1 MKRLILLLCLISSFA
16 FGQTQL
22 ELPYSIKVLNPKPLD
37 AYYYNTS
44 FTPYTSTS
52 QVTSQ
57 IPVSVRFRGMLVNV
71 NGVEYWFENGV
82 TDIDLVPKT
91 FWKTNGQTL
100 LDGFV
105 QIISNHPTDGL
116 QLLTQDA
123 PDPDADSYALMTMT
137 PTGVSLNGG
146 INSVG
151 ASSQISVNSSGNA
164 VIFTSNPNGT
174 AEIDINST
182 GTTLTVFDASTDN
195 GVNFTSQP
203 NSPSIFNS
211 NYGLTVGVFSGLPL
225 SDFHGIQ
232 YAADFSANFTDF
244 SLINKAYLNAAI
256 AAAAFVPTNGNGTT
270 ANGSAVD
277 LGGTISNDIFIT
289 DSGTG
294 KIFNLQAGR
303 VQALSSHSF
312 IWMDYNGEDPDESV
326 RIHSSGVVD
335 LTAPNLSL
343 NGNTTF
349 HLIGANTRINLGD
362 TDFNIQDDRGGVTQ
376 VGLEYK
382 ADYSANFT
390 DLSLVNK
397 AWVLSQVGSG
407 SWPLTGT
414 ATFTGD
420 VDINTTS
427 SHGFR
432 MQSNFDETSPI
443 SSFDFIPGSNIAF
456 SMGDGTTASSQVL
469 NYNKWHALVT
479 DLSNEKRID
488 MQTNITGIV
497 VTDGISSRGFVYTSD
512 YSSSAT
518 NRWIP
523 DKGYGDTHLAGTDF
537 TNSPSSGNV
546 PTFNGTN
553 WTFSTPSGGGSVSSV
568 FGRTGAVTATSGDYS
583 TSQVTE
589 VTNLY
594 YTDARAR
601 ASNSFTTGS
610 GAYNSSTGVITIPT
624 NTNELTNGAGFVTAS
639 SSTAFT
645 NKTGNISQ
653 WTNDS
658 GYITGSSSTAL
669 TNKTGN
675 ISQWTNDSGYITA
688 SSSSALTNKTG
699 NISQWTND
707 SGYSTWTGQFLECAC
722 EGVTAT
728 PDYTDACTQSF
739 TFHGFTIY
747 LANTSDDYFMW
758 IGGSGTHTI
767 QWIADQSKM
776 PDVSVNPYDYILIT
790 QNISTPY
797 KLLNITGGGGAVNG
811 SGSLRLDGYILNIVY
826 VTNAG
831 SHEAGTDYHG
841 FWHITN

>member
-1 MKRLILLLCLISSFA
+1 MKKLILLLCLISSFA

-71 NGVEYWFENGV
+71 NGAEYWFRDGTANGDLVIKTTTLENGNA
-82 TDIDLVPKT
+82 TTANATSIDLGGGFTDSLTVVGNLTKQGLLFDVDGSILLPK
-91 FWKTNGQTL
+91 FNVIWSGN
-100 LDGFV
+100 
-105 QIISNHPTDGL
+105 IN
-116 QLLTQDA
+116 QLLTGSPGEVSYFTTLGTNGAQVGVSSDVNNRRAQASTSLIGTDVSVAQLQTNSGDHLGGFTLRSDA
-123 PDPDADSYALMTMT
+123 ASKFTMT
-137 PTGVSLNGG
+137 
-146 INSVG
+146 
-151 ASSQISVNSSGNA
+151 ASS
-164 VIFTSNPNGT
+164 
-174 AEIDINST
+174 IDA
-182 GTTLTVFDASTDN
+182 L
-195 GVNFTSQP
+195 
-203 NSPSIFNS
+203 
-211 NYGLTVGVFSGLPL
+211 FSGIEY
-225 SDFHGIQ
+225 DVD
-232 YAADFSANFTDF
+232 YSANFTDL
-244 SLINKAYLNAAI
+244 SLINKSFMASAI
-256 AAAAFVPTNGNGTT
+256 STAVVNTNGNGTT
-270 ANGSAVD
+270 GNGSAVD
-277 LGGTISNDIFIT
+277 LGGTITNDIFIS
-289 DSGTG
+289 DLGAG

-303 VQALSSHSF
+303 IQALSTHSY

-326 RIHSSGVVD
+326 RLHSTGAIN
-335 LTAPNLSL
+335 LTAPDIILV
-343 NGNTTF
+343 GNTTQ
-349 HLIGANTRINLGD
+349 LLGGNARIKLSD
-362 TDFNIQDDRGGVTQ
+362 AEFKIQDDRGGVTQ
-376 VGLEYK
+376 VGIEYA
-382 ADYSANFT
+382 ADYSTNFT

-407 SWPLTGT
+407 GWPLSGD

-420 VDINTTS
+420 VDITTTDS
-427 SHGFR
+427 YGFR
-432 MQSNFDETSPI
+432 LQTNFDETSPI

-456 SMGDGTTASSQVL
+456 SMSDNTTASSQVI
-469 NYNKWHALVT
+469 NYNKWYASVSDFT
-479 DLSNEKRID
+479 NEKRID
-488 MQTNITGIV
+488 IQSNVTGIV
-497 VTDGISSRGFVYTSD
+497 VTDGISSRGFVYTGD

-518 NRWIP
+518 NRWVP
-523 DKGYGDTHLAGTDF
+523 DKGYGDTHLAGTTF

-568 FGRTGAVTATSGDYS
+568 FGRTGAVTATSGDY
-583 TSQVTE
+583 TTAQVTE

-688 SSSSALTNKTG
+688 SSSNTLTNKTG

-707 SGYSTWTGQFLECAC
+707 SGYSTWTGIFKECAC

-728 PDYTDACTQSF
+728 PDYFDACTQSF
-739 TFHGFTIY
+739 TFHGFTVY
-747 LANTSDDYFMW
+747 LANTSDDYFLW
-758 IGGSGTHTI
+758 VGGSGTHTLMWI
-767 QWIADQSKM
+767 QSQANQPT
-776 PDVSVNPYDYILIT
+776 PDPYNYVLIT
-790 QNISTPY
+790 TDITTPY
-797 KLLNITGGGGAVNG
+797 KLVNVTGGGGASTG
-811 SGSLRLDGYILNIVY
+811 TGSLRIDNYVFNLVY

-831 SHEAGTDYHG
+831 SHESGTDYHG
-841 FWHITN
+841 FWMITN